1 MSACVCFEC
10 SKCHAAFLT
19 SDGLECHAAVCS
31 CAAPKP
37 KPAAATYY
45 TAFGDVTDEQLR
57 AECERRRLGMV
68 AIRDANGAYIVDH
81 DHFRIVGMYRAE
93 RDEWKQR
100 AQDAEERL
108 KRVEEG
114 RLILGNVSFDE
125 LARELRRRGALVQ
138 DLAQREVEPG
148 TGIAS
153 LPEKRP
159 DNSVAFLD
167 EDLLCEDA

>member
-1 MSACVCFEC
+1 VSAYARFEC
-10 SKCHAAFLT
+10 SACHAAFLT
-19 SDGLECHAAVCS
+19 SDGLECHAAVCP
-31 CAAPKP
+31 CAAPKPKP
-37 KPAAATYY
+37 KPAAATCY

-57 AECERRRLGMV
+57 AECEQRGFICELHSVTHVVTMDERNIARR
-68 AIRDANGAYIVDH
+68 
-81 DHFRIVGMYRAE
+81 E
-93 RDEWKQR
+93 RDEWQR
-100 AQDAEERL
+100 RAEDAEERL

-125 LARELRRRGALVQ
+125 LARELRQRGAIVH
-138 DLAQREVEPG
+138 DLAQREVESG